1 MENDVKPSVVYSQL
15 ARALLDAGDPP
26 VSVARF
32 LRSEYG
38 LDRIEAKEA
47 IANGRRTKG
56 QKAEPT
62 AAQASSR
69 R

>member
-1 MENDVKPSVVYSQL
+1 MEYDLKPSVLYSQL

-47 IANGRRTKG
+47 IANGRRIADQT
-56 QKAEPT
+56 AEQ
-62 AAQASSR
+62 AATQTSSR
-69 R
+69 P

>member
-1 MENDVKPSVVYSQL
+1 MENDVKPSALYSQL

-32 LRSEYG
+32 LRTEYG
-38 LDRIEAKEA
+38 LDRTEAKEA
-47 IANGRRTKG
+47 IANGRRITDRTTD
-56 QKAEPT
+56 ET
-62 AAQASSR
+62 AAPPSSR